1 MPRPHPALG
10 RSFGRTMSADE
21 FARKLS
27 LELAQVCNM
36 AEGPDKQDV
45 LRQIQGAQNDFRAGR
60 PIRKVE
66 FPRPANPGWP
76 TPLGN
81 VGRIRLPTD

>member
-1 MPRPHPALG
+1 
-10 RSFGRTMSADE
+10 MSADE

-27 LELAQVCNM
+27 LELAQVRNM

-45 LRQIQGAQNDFRAGR
+45 LRQIQGAQSDFRAGR

-66 FPRPANPGWP
+66 FPRQANPGWP

-81 VGRIRLPTD
+81 AGLIRLPTD